1 MYCGTGVGIFES
13 LPCTDANKID
23 GKCNLTPQPCA
34 QGYNCASGAKVPQG
48 DNQCIRTKFCAS
60 AVEYSLS
67 GAWTLRESRTI
78 CKIVEPVTI
87 GNITTS
93 EMIDGALRTSF
104 LGGELGFVGAG
115 CNCTDGIEVCVISDI
130 ALTETATLSC
140 EPAHLDFFYCN
151 CILGHSCPSIGMRA
165 NCLFNGDIQRCQ
177 QRLTC
182 KPCLTVYVS

>member
-1 MYCGTGVGIFES
+1 MLKAIIVHPG
-13 LPCTDANKID
+13 
-23 GKCNLTPQPCA
+23 Q
-34 QGYNCASGAKVPQG
+34 KVPQG

-78 CKIVEPVTI
+78 CKIVEPVTT
-87 GNITTS
+87 GNITRS

-130 ALTETATLSC
+130 ALTEIATLSC
-140 EPAHLDFFYCN
+140 EPAHLDFLLQLYPRAFM
-151 CILGHSCPSIGMRA
+151 SIDRHERA
-165 NCLFNGDIQRCQ
+165 NCLFSRDI
-177 QRLTC
+177 
-182 KPCLTVYVS
+182 